1 MEDEEFEKYYE
12 RIEEVYFIYFD
23 SGFFEKDMRKDK
35 LKQILEEIW
44 QDGYDTCDEAKP

>member
-1 MEDEEFEKYYE
+1 MTPEEFEKYYE

-35 LKQILEEIW
+35 VKQILEEFER
-44 QDGYDTCDEAKP
+44 DVKNENK